1 MVYYKIII
9 GILGLEFY
17 NRTTRPSLILNPFH
31 ILVTKEIDLA
41 GVIMWYTVKAGDSL
55 YRIAQIFGTT
65 VDVLQQA
72 NKLSGTGISIG
83 QVLYIPY
90 TPGNTFQYT
99 IRPGDS
105 LYSLAR
111 LFSTTIPALVELN
124 NIQGTIFFA
133 GQRIRI
139 PFYTEV
145 IVNTAQANI
154 RSGPGTNY
162 SPIATMVQGARLPV
176 TGYQSG
182 WYQVGLY
189 NGAIGWISENIV
201 RLDAHDTTRPIQP
214 IIGFYTL
221 AEGPGLPGSYA
232 SFVENVSSL
241 SSLDLFMYQISRNNP
256 TQIDK
261 FFQFTDQDIRV
272 LVAIAHRNN
281 IKVLPVVHN
290 LLYRPG
296 GTELAKNLVRQLV
309 SSAQNRRAFAQN
321 LIQLIQQYNFDGVNI
336 DIEDAFTEDSDNLAQ
351 LYVDIADAFRPGG
364 YFLAASV
371 PSRVSDEPFNP
382 FSDPFDYSVI
392 GSAVDEFIVM
402 LYNEYGWPGSPPGPP
417 VSIPW
422 MRRVLAY
429 TKTKMPWYKIAAAV
443 SVFGFDFNLA
453 TNRSSYASY
462 QRAMQLANQYGSV
475 IQFDMNRQTPWFAYT
490 DAQGQPHQVW
500 FENADSIRAKI
511 TTAWNMG
518 VNGVAL
524 WRLGME
530 DPRIWTMIQ
539 NEVVVRKIVERYY
552 R

>member
-1 MVYYKIII
+1 
-9 GILGLEFY
+9 
-17 NRTTRPSLILNPFH
+17 
-31 ILVTKEIDLA
+31 
-41 GVIMWYTVKAGDSL
+41 MWYTVIAGDSL
-55 YRIAQIFGTT
+55 FRITQRFGTT
-65 VDVLQQA
+65 VEILQQA
-72 NKLSGTGISIG
+72 NKLSGTGLNIG
-83 QVLYIPY
+83 QVLYIPPV
-90 TPGNTFQYT
+90 PGRIFQYT
-99 IRPGDS
+99 VQPGDT
-105 LYSLAR
+105 LYNLAP

-124 NIQGTIFFA
+124 NIQNNLIYA

-145 IVNTAQANI
+145 IVNVAQANI
-154 RSGPGTNY
+154 RSGAGTNF
-162 SPIATMVQGARLPV
+162 SSLAIMVRGARLPV
-176 TGYQSG
+176 LGYRNG

-201 RLDAHDTTRPIQP
+201 TLDAHDSSRPVQP

-232 SFVENVSSL
+232 SFTENVQSL
-241 SSLDLFMYQISRNNP
+241 STLALFMYQISRNDP

-281 IKVLPVVHN
+281 IKVLATVHN

-296 GTELAKNLVRQLV
+296 GTELARNLVRRLV
-309 SSAQNRRAFAQN
+309 STPQNRRAFARN
-321 LIQLIQQYNFDGVNI
+321 LVALIQQNNFDGVNI
-336 DIEDAFTEDSDNLAQ
+336 DIEDAYTEDSDNLAQ
-351 LYVDIADAFRPGG
+351 LYVDIANEFRAGG
-364 YFLAASV
+364 YFLSASV

-382 FSDPFDYSVI
+382 FSDPFNYAII

-422 MRRVLAY
+422 FRRVVGY

-453 TNRSSYASY
+453 TGRSSYASY
-462 QRAMQLANQYGSV
+462 DRAIQLSRQYGST
-475 IQFDMNRQTPWFAYT
+475 IQFDMRQQTPWFSYT
-490 DAQGQPHQVW
+490 DAQGQQHQVW
-500 FENADSIRAKI
+500 FEDEDSIRAKI
-511 TTAWNMG
+511 RTAWDMG
-518 VNGVAL
+518 INGIAL

-530 DPRIWTMIQ
+530 DPNIWTMIE
-539 NEVVVRKIVERYY
+539 NEIVVKKIIENFR